1 LSHSLNHIEVF
12 VRVVQTRSFT
22 RAARTL
28 SLSKAT
34 VSNHV
39 SALERHLGAPL
50 LTRTTRS
57 VNLTEAG
64 AAFYARCRSIL
75 LEVETAEAEVSRT
88 MATPT
93 GTLRIG
99 ATSALAELL
108 AMAGLAGFLED
119 YPRIDIDLSLDDGT
133 ADPVEKGWDLAL
145 RLSPGVPAGPKVERL
160 GSCPSLLCAAP
171 AYCEHH
177 GLPSDPGDLG
187 RHRCL
192 VEAGRADQQTWVLD
206 GPEGTEGIKVP
217 VRLRVSGGGA
227 LRSALLGGLGVG
239 LVPAVLVVEDLRAGR
254 LVRLLASY
262 TGAPQT
268 LYAICAHEGRL
279 APKVR
284 VFLDFLR
291 ARMARLSSGAAKAGG
306 RRAKT
311 GDRLPPPGSGPNP

>member
-1 LSHSLNHIEVF
+1 LSRSLNHIEVF

-22 RAARTL
+22 RAARAL

-39 SALERHLGAPL
+39 SALEQHLGAPL

-75 LEVETAEAEVSRT
+75 LEVETAEAEVSRA

-99 ATSALAELL
+99 TTSALAELL
-108 AMAGLAGFLED
+108 ATVGLAELLED

-133 ADPVEKGWDLAL
+133 ADPVENGCDLAL
-145 RLSPGVPAGPKVERL
+145 KLSPDVPAGPKVERL
-160 GSCPSLLCAAP
+160 GFCPSLLCAAP
-171 AYCEHH
+171 AYCERH

-192 VEAGRADQQTWVLD
+192 VEAGRADQQTWTLD
-206 GPEGTEGIKVP
+206 GPEGAKSLKVP

-239 LVPAVLVVEDLRAGR
+239 LVPAVLVAEDLHAGR

-279 APKVR
+279 SPKVR

-291 ARMARLSSGAAKAGG
+291 VRMARLSSGAAKAGG

-311 GDRLPPPGSGPNP
+311 GDRLPPPGSGPNL

>member
-1 LSHSLNHIEVF
+1 
-12 VRVVQTRSFT
+12 
-22 RAARTL
+22 
-28 SLSKAT
+28 
-34 VSNHV
+34 
-39 SALERHLGAPL
+39 
-50 LTRTTRS
+50 
-57 VNLTEAG
+57 
-64 AAFYARCRSIL
+64 
-75 LEVETAEAEVSRT
+75 

-99 ATSALAELL
+99 ATSALAEVL
-108 AMAGLAGFLED
+108 ATAGLAEFPGN

-145 RLSPGVPAGPKVERL
+145 RLSPDVPAGPKVERL
-160 GSCPSLLCAAP
+160 GSCLSLLCAAP
-171 AYCEHH
+171 EYCEHH
-177 GLPSDPGDLG
+177 GPPSDPGDLG

-192 VEAGRADQQTWVLD
+192 VEAGRADQQTWVLE
-206 GPEGTEGIKVP
+206 GPEGTKSIKVP

-227 LRSALLGGLGVG
+227 LRSVLLGELGVG
-239 LVPAVLVVEDLRAGR
+239 LVPAVLIAEDLRAGR

-268 LYAICAHEGRL
+268 LYAVCAHEGQL

-291 ARMARLSSGAAKAGG
+291 TRMARLSSGAAKAGG

-311 GDRLPPPGSGPNP
+311 GDRLPPPGSGLNP